1 LNYGTKTTLS
11 AAAAIIIIIVVIT
24 TTAATLVAVG
34 GGAAITPVTAFAYDG
49 GVWGELD
56 GTTIARQQNNQAK
69 KSMDLI
75 VHSKKRIFESYLHSY
90 KQQRDLF
97 IRESYIYFIPLPTS
111 IP

>member
-11 AAAAIIIIIVVIT
+11 AAIIVVIP
-24 TTAATLVAVG
+24 TAATLVAVGG

-75 VHSKKRIFESYLHSY
+75 VHSKKESSNLICIHSNNN
-90 KQQRDLF
+90 
-97 IRESYIYFIPLPTS
+97 ETCS
-111 IP
+111 

>member
-1 LNYGTKTTLS
+1 MNYGTKTTLS
-11 AAAAIIIIIVVIT
+11 AAAAAIIVVIP
-24 TTAATLVAVG
+24 TAATLVAVG
-34 GGAAITPVTAFAYDG
+34 GGAPITPVTAFAYDG

-75 VHSKKRIFESYLHSY
+75 VHSKKRIFKSYLHSY

>member
-11 AAAAIIIIIVVIT
+11 AAAIIVVIPT

-75 VHSKKRIFESYLHSY
+75 VHSKKRIFNLICIHTNNNE
-90 KQQRDLF
+90 
-97 IRESYIYFIPLPTS
+97 TC
-111 IP
+111 

>member
-11 AAAAIIIIIVVIT
+11 AAIIVVIPT

-56 GTTIARQQNNQAK
+56 GTTISRQQNNQAK

-75 VHSKKRIFESYLHSY
+75 VHSKKRIFKSYLHSY
-90 KQQRDLF
+90 KQQRDLL

>member
-11 AAAAIIIIIVVIT
+11 AAAIIVVIP
-24 TTAATLVAVG
+24 TAATLVAVG

-75 VHSKKRIFESYLHSY
+75 VHSKKKNLQILFAFIQTTTRLVHKGKLH
-90 KQQRDLF
+90 LF
-97 IRESYIYFIPLPTS
+97 HTITNYGNLVN
-111 IP
+111 